1 MIARKC
7 KYVPSQFIKCD
18 FHYFDYSQAEKAS
31 MVHLLDF
38 LGMIFLT
45 MIWAIC
51 PRDSLAILGQW
62 IQSKLQEVSL
72 K

>member
-1 MIARKC
+1 
-7 KYVPSQFIKCD
+7 
-18 FHYFDYSQAEKAS
+18 

-38 LGMIFLT
+38 LGLIFLT

-51 PRDSLAILGQW
+51 PRDSLALLGQW

-72 K
+72 RQKLEFAIACGEDILILL

>member
-1 MIARKC
+1 
-7 KYVPSQFIKCD
+7 
-18 FHYFDYSQAEKAS
+18 

-38 LGMIFLT
+38 LGLIFLT

-51 PRDSLAILGQW
+51 PRDSLALLGQW

-72 K
+72 RQKLEIAMASCEDILILL

>member
-1 MIARKC
+1 
-7 KYVPSQFIKCD
+7 
-18 FHYFDYSQAEKAS
+18 

-38 LGMIFLT
+38 LGLIFLT

-51 PRDSLAILGQW
+51 PRDSLALLGQW

-72 K
+72 RQNLEIAMACCEDILILL